1 MSTKRRFWLNA
12 CTNSIRSILLVG
24 RPIRRQAG
32 RRLSSRMGNMT
43 PLASRLFRS
52 GDEATQRQLAAA
64 QFFECTALTPMALEM
79 RKADSS
85 DSGFSTNA
93 RLPAPKTLI
102 EAMIRGKRI
111 AFFCQQM
118 DQGNVS
124 VHSIAEDGNGKA
136 HVAWEATFM
145 PGTDEFSYGNETS
158 PSEARQASTFA
169 GLTLIEKFLCII
181 NQPGLVDLRGNDTD
195 KRVMREAK
203 TKGIKPPPA
212 RWHQCHIRPGV
223 HGAGTD
229 GVGSH
234 REHPLHYVRKHMKP
248 SLGPDRW
255 IDGYWRGNADLG
267 IHLKSYV
274 AHPPK
279 R

>member
-1 MSTKRRFWLNA
+1 
-12 CTNSIRSILLVG
+12 
-24 RPIRRQAG
+24 
-32 RRLSSRMGNMT
+32 MT
-43 PLASRLFRS
+43 PLAARLFRTT
-52 GDEATQRQLAAA
+52 DDATQRQLAAS

-79 RKADSS
+79 RKADST

-118 DQGNVS
+118 DDEGNIS
-124 VHSIAEDGNGKA
+124 VHSIAEDANGDA
-136 HVAWEATFM
+136 HVAWEATFK
-145 PGTDEFSYGNETS
+145 PGTDEFTYGNEAS
-158 PSEARQASTFA
+158 PSEARQGSTFI
-169 GLTLIEKFLCII
+169 GLVLIEKFLCII
-181 NQPGLVDLRGNDTD
+181 NQPGLVDLRSRDTD

-203 TKGIKPPPA
+203 IHHMDSPPA
-212 RWHQCHIRPGV
+212 RWHECHIRPGV
-223 HGAGTD
+223 HGTNSD
-229 GVGSH
+229 GVGNH
-234 REHPLHYVRKHMKP
+234 REHQLHYVRKHKKP

-274 AHPPK
+274 AHPPQG
-279 R
+279 